1 MQLDTRIPLAAVSR
15 QPIRFAPESPIESLT
30 AVAPAIN
37 ALRGVQQQQQ
47 QQENQARQDAA
58 FEAFRRGAQE
68 IMGNPNATVSD
79 LGRVVIN
86 NATTPAQ
93 LEAGR
98 KMIEAE
104 LAYRQRKERL
114 SGFFDQPMTANALL
128 RMYAEEPEA
137 AKLLESQV
145 LTPSQR
151 TVPVGPN
158 IFERQ
163 QDGSGRFI
171 TPSRP
176 ESPVSG
182 VRLGAQDILVNP
194 QTGAILAQNAPA
206 AGAAPGA
213 TPSAA
218 PTAQADARSRYLA
231 ARGYELGP
239 DGEVRYIRG
248 GPQDPA
254 VVQRLAEA
262 RRASGVGIGA
272 PVAGKPMSESELARR
287 RDAVAKE
294 YRNAGTALQNLQE
307 TLNSAQQVRTATG
320 LERATGFSGA
330 YLPSFPGGAAAQAQT
345 RLENLRG
352 KITAMGKAT
361 AAMSG
366 AIGSIANQEWKIL
379 ADQIAV
385 IDPVKGVGPML
396 EQIESLEKQALAA
409 MGRIKDAYE
418 KQYGEDFERFP
429 QFRELP
435 MPAQGA
441 GLNAPITPPPARP
454 TAPGRVPAQ
463 GGLTPA
469 EQAELDALRRRFG
482 RQQ

>member
-1 MQLDTRIPLAAVSR
+1 MQLDTRIPLASVNR
-15 QPIRFAPESPIESLT
+15 RPIRFAPESPIESLT

-58 FEAFRRGAQE
+58 FEAFRRGVQE
-68 IMGNPNATVSD
+68 IMGDPNATVSA

-262 RRASGVGIGA
+262 RRPPPPG
-272 PVAGKPMSESELARR
+272 PE
-287 RDAVAKE
+287 
-294 YRNAGTALQNLQE
+294 GTP
-307 TLNSAQQVRTATG
+307 AQQARAEGQRSARDMLSQELNTVMGYYEG
-320 LERATGFSGA
+320 LNRMGAMTSPSRAAAANVAAAARATGVGQTAERFLGTEAQTLRDNISNARLRILNHVKNATGA
-330 YLPSFPGGAAAQAQT
+330 TAAQMNSNVELQTWLNALTNPQQSIETVRETLGQMDAVLGSVRNQIERERAASRGGAAPAPAP
-345 RLENLRG
+345 
-352 KITAMGKAT
+352 APAAAT
-361 AAMSG
+361 
-366 AIGSIANQEWKIL
+366 
-379 ADQIAV
+379 
-385 IDPVKGVGPML
+385 
-396 EQIESLEKQALAA
+396 
-409 MGRIKDAYE
+409 
-418 KQYGEDFERFP
+418 
-429 QFRELP
+429 
-435 MPAQGA
+435 
-441 GLNAPITPPPARP
+441 
-454 TAPGRVPAQ
+454 GRVPA
-463 GGLTPA
+463 PA
-469 EQAELDALRRRFG
+469 PGRAPAAGVRREVAPGVFVTEKP
-482 RQQ
+482 

>member
-1 MQLDTRIPLAAVSR
+1 
-15 QPIRFAPESPIESLT
+15 
-30 AVAPAIN
+30 
-37 ALRGVQQQQQ
+37 VQQQQQ

-58 FEAFRRGAQE
+58 FEAFRRGVQE
-68 IMGNPNATVSD
+68 IMGDPNATVSA

-262 RRASGVGIGA
+262 RRPPPPG
-272 PVAGKPMSESELARR
+272 PE
-287 RDAVAKE
+287 
-294 YRNAGTALQNLQE
+294 GTP
-307 TLNSAQQVRTATG
+307 AQQARAEGQRSARDMLSQELNTVMGYYEG
-320 LERATGFSGA
+320 LNRMGAMTSPSRAAAANVAAAARATGVGQTAERFLGTEAQTLRDNISNARLRILNHVKNATGA
-330 YLPSFPGGAAAQAQT
+330 TASQMNSNMELQTWLNALTNPQQSIETVRETLGQMDAVLGSVRNQIERERAAGRTGAA
-345 RLENLRG
+345 
-352 KITAMGKAT
+352 
-361 AAMSG
+361 
-366 AIGSIANQEWKIL
+366 
-379 ADQIAV
+379 
-385 IDPVKGVGPML
+385 
-396 EQIESLEKQALAA
+396 
-409 MGRIKDAYE
+409 
-418 KQYGEDFERFP
+418 
-429 QFRELP
+429 
-435 MPAQGA
+435 PAP
-441 GLNAPITPPPARP
+441 APAP
-454 TAPGRVPAQ
+454 APGRAPAA
-463 GGLTPA
+463 GVDRNNPL
-469 EQAELDALRRRFG
+469 LK
-482 RQQ
+482 

>member
-1 MQLDTRIPLAAVSR
+1 MQLDTRLPLMAGQR
-15 QPIRFAPESPIESLT
+15 QPVQFAPESRLQTLSRI
-30 AVAPAIN
+30 APGIN

-58 FEAFRRGAQE
+58 FEAFRRGVQE
-68 IMGNPNATVSD
+68 IMGDPNATVSA

-262 RRASGVGIGA
+262 RRPPPPG
-272 PVAGKPMSESELARR
+272 PE
-287 RDAVAKE
+287 
-294 YRNAGTALQNLQE
+294 GTP
-307 TLNSAQQVRTATG
+307 AQQARAEGQRSARDMLSQELNTVMGYYEG
-320 LERATGFSGA
+320 LNRMGAMTSPSRAAAANVAAAARATGVGQTAERFLGTEAQTLRDNISNARLRILNHVKNATGA
-330 YLPSFPGGAAAQAQT
+330 TAAQMNSNVELQTWLNALTNPQQSIETVRETLGQMDAVLGSVRNQIERERAASRGGAAPAPAP
-345 RLENLRG
+345 
-352 KITAMGKAT
+352 APAAAT
-361 AAMSG
+361 
-366 AIGSIANQEWKIL
+366 
-379 ADQIAV
+379 
-385 IDPVKGVGPML
+385 
-396 EQIESLEKQALAA
+396 
-409 MGRIKDAYE
+409 
-418 KQYGEDFERFP
+418 
-429 QFRELP
+429 
-435 MPAQGA
+435 
-441 GLNAPITPPPARP
+441 
-454 TAPGRVPAQ
+454 GRVPA
-463 GGLTPA
+463 PA
-469 EQAELDALRRRFG
+469 PGRAPAAGVRREVAPGVFVTEKP
-482 RQQ
+482 

>member
-1 MQLDTRIPLAAVSR
+1 MAGQR
-15 QPIRFAPESPIESLT
+15 QPVQFAPESRLQTLSRI
-30 AVAPAIN
+30 APGIN

-58 FEAFRRGAQE
+58 FEAFRRGVQE
-68 IMGNPNATVSD
+68 IMGDPNATVSA

-262 RRASGVGIGA
+262 RRPPPPG
-272 PVAGKPMSESELARR
+272 PE
-287 RDAVAKE
+287 
-294 YRNAGTALQNLQE
+294 GTP
-307 TLNSAQQVRTATG
+307 AQQARAEGQRSARDMLSQELNTVMGYYEG
-320 LERATGFSGA
+320 LNRMGAMTSPSRAAAANVAAAARATGVGQTAERFLGTEAQTLRDNISNARLRILNHVKNATGA
-330 YLPSFPGGAAAQAQT
+330 TAAQMNSNVELQTWLNALTNPQQSIETVRETLGQMDAVLGSVRNQIERERAASRGGAAPAPAP
-345 RLENLRG
+345 
-352 KITAMGKAT
+352 APAAAT
-361 AAMSG
+361 
-366 AIGSIANQEWKIL
+366 
-379 ADQIAV
+379 
-385 IDPVKGVGPML
+385 
-396 EQIESLEKQALAA
+396 
-409 MGRIKDAYE
+409 
-418 KQYGEDFERFP
+418 
-429 QFRELP
+429 
-435 MPAQGA
+435 
-441 GLNAPITPPPARP
+441 
-454 TAPGRVPAQ
+454 GRVPA
-463 GGLTPA
+463 PA
-469 EQAELDALRRRFG
+469 PGRAPAAGVRREVAPGVFVTEKP
-482 RQQ
+482 

>member
-1 MQLDTRIPLAAVSR
+1 MQLDTRLPLMAGQR
-15 QPIRFAPESPIESLT
+15 QPVQFAPESQLQTLSRI
-30 AVAPAIN
+30 APGIN

-128 RMYAEEPEA
+128 RMYAEDPEA
-137 AKLLESQV
+137 AKLLEPQV

-158 IFERQ
+158 IFQRQ
-163 QDGSGRFI
+163 QDGSGQFI
-171 TPSRP
+171 TPPRP
-176 ESPVSG
+176 ELPVSG

-194 QTGAILAQNAPA
+194 QTGAVLAQNAPA

-213 TPSAA
+213 ATSAA
-218 PTAQADARSRYLA
+218 PATQADLRARYLQ
-231 ARGYELGP
+231 ARGYEIGP
-239 DGEVRYIRG
+239 DGEVTYIRG

-262 RRASGVGIGA
+262 RRAPPPG
-272 PVAGKPMSESELARR
+272 PE
-287 RDAVAKE
+287 
-294 YRNAGTALQNLQE
+294 GTP
-307 TLNSAQQVRTATG
+307 AQQARAEGQRSARDMLSQELNTVMGYYEG
-320 LERATGFSGA
+320 LNRMGAMTSPSRAAAANVAAAARATGVGQTAERFLGTE
-330 YLPSFPGGAAAQAQT
+330 AQT
-345 RLENLRG
+345 LRDNISNARLRILNHVKNATG
-352 KITAMGKAT
+352 AT
-361 AAMSG
+361 AAQMNSNVELQTWLNALTNPQQSIETVRETLG
-366 AIGSIANQEWKIL
+366 QMDAVLGSVRN
-379 ADQIAV
+379 
-385 IDPVKGVGPML
+385 
-396 EQIESLEKQALAA
+396 QIERERAA
-409 MGRIKDAYE
+409 SRGSAA
-418 KQYGEDFERFP
+418 
-429 QFRELP
+429 
-435 MPAQGA
+435 PAP
-441 GLNAPITPPPARP
+441 APAPAP
-454 TAPGRVPAQ
+454 AAAPGRSPA
-463 GGLTPA
+463 PA
-469 EQAELDALRRRFG
+469 PGRAPAAGVRREVAPGVFVTERP
-482 RQQ
+482 

>member
-1 MQLDTRIPLAAVSR
+1 MQLDTRLPLMAGQR
-15 QPIRFAPESPIESLT
+15 QPMQFAPESQLQTLSRI
-30 AVAPAIN
+30 APGIN

-194 QTGAILAQNAPA
+194 QTGAVLAQNVPAAGAVPQAAPSAAPATQADGRSRYLQARGFEVGPDGAVRPIPGGPADPEIIRRQAEARRPPPPGPEGTPAQQARAEGQRSARDMLSQELNTVMGYYEGLNRMGAMTSPSRAAAANVAAAARATGVGQTAERFLGTEAQTLRDNISNARLRILNHVKNATGATASQMNSNMELQTWLNALTNPQQSIETVRETLGQMDAVLGSVRNQIERERAASRGGAAPAPAPAPAAATGRAPA
-206 AGAAPGA
+206 AGVRREVAPGVFV
-213 TPSAA
+213 T
-218 PTAQADARSRYLA
+218 
-231 ARGYELGP
+231 
-239 DGEVRYIRG
+239 
-248 GPQDPA
+248 
-254 VVQRLAEA
+254 
-262 RRASGVGIGA
+262 
-272 PVAGKPMSESELARR
+272 
-287 RDAVAKE
+287 
-294 YRNAGTALQNLQE
+294 
-307 TLNSAQQVRTATG
+307 
-320 LERATGFSGA
+320 ER
-330 YLPSFPGGAAAQAQT
+330 P
-345 RLENLRG
+345 
-352 KITAMGKAT
+352 
-361 AAMSG
+361 
-366 AIGSIANQEWKIL
+366 
-379 ADQIAV
+379 
-385 IDPVKGVGPML
+385 
-396 EQIESLEKQALAA
+396 
-409 MGRIKDAYE
+409 
-418 KQYGEDFERFP
+418 
-429 QFRELP
+429 
-435 MPAQGA
+435 
-441 GLNAPITPPPARP
+441 
-454 TAPGRVPAQ
+454 
-463 GGLTPA
+463 
-469 EQAELDALRRRFG
+469 
-482 RQQ
+482 

>member
-1 MQLDTRIPLAAVSR
+1 MQLDTRIPLAAVGR

-58 FEAFRRGAQE
+58 FEAFRRGVQE
-68 IMGNPNATVSD
+68 IMGDPNATVSA

-194 QTGAILAQNAPA
+194 QTGAVLAQNVPAAGAVPQAAPSAAPATQADGRSRYLQARGFEVGPDGAVRPIPGGPADPEIIRRQAEARRPPPPGPEGTPAQQARAEGQRSARDMLSQELNTVMGYYEGLNRMGAMTSPSRAAAANVAAAARATGVGQTAERFLGTEAQTLRDNISNARLRILNHVKNATGATASQMNSNMELQTWLNALTNPQQSIETVRETLGQMDAVLGSVRNQIERERAASRGGAAPAPAPAPAAATGRAPA
-206 AGAAPGA
+206 AGVRREVAPGVFV
-213 TPSAA
+213 T
-218 PTAQADARSRYLA
+218 
-231 ARGYELGP
+231 
-239 DGEVRYIRG
+239 
-248 GPQDPA
+248 
-254 VVQRLAEA
+254 
-262 RRASGVGIGA
+262 
-272 PVAGKPMSESELARR
+272 
-287 RDAVAKE
+287 
-294 YRNAGTALQNLQE
+294 
-307 TLNSAQQVRTATG
+307 
-320 LERATGFSGA
+320 ER
-330 YLPSFPGGAAAQAQT
+330 P
-345 RLENLRG
+345 
-352 KITAMGKAT
+352 
-361 AAMSG
+361 
-366 AIGSIANQEWKIL
+366 
-379 ADQIAV
+379 
-385 IDPVKGVGPML
+385 
-396 EQIESLEKQALAA
+396 
-409 MGRIKDAYE
+409 
-418 KQYGEDFERFP
+418 
-429 QFRELP
+429 
-435 MPAQGA
+435 
-441 GLNAPITPPPARP
+441 
-454 TAPGRVPAQ
+454 
-463 GGLTPA
+463 
-469 EQAELDALRRRFG
+469 
-482 RQQ
+482 

>member
-1 MQLDTRIPLAAVSR
+1 MAGQR
-15 QPIRFAPESPIESLT
+15 QPMQFAPESQLQTLSRI
-30 AVAPAIN
+30 APGIN

-194 QTGAILAQNAPA
+194 QTGAVLAQNVPAAGAVPQAAPSAAPATQADGRSRYLQARGFEVGPDGAVRPIPGGPADPEIIRRQAEARRPPPPGPEGTPAQQARAEGQRSARDMLSQELNTVMGYYEGLNRMGAMTSPSRAAAANVAAAARATGVGQTAERFLGTEAQTLRDNISNARLRILNHVKNATGATASQMNSNMELQTWLNALTNPQQSIETVRETLGQMDAVLGSVRNQIERERAASRGGAAPAPAPAPAAATGRAPA
-206 AGAAPGA
+206 AGVRREVAPGVFV
-213 TPSAA
+213 T
-218 PTAQADARSRYLA
+218 
-231 ARGYELGP
+231 
-239 DGEVRYIRG
+239 
-248 GPQDPA
+248 
-254 VVQRLAEA
+254 
-262 RRASGVGIGA
+262 
-272 PVAGKPMSESELARR
+272 
-287 RDAVAKE
+287 
-294 YRNAGTALQNLQE
+294 
-307 TLNSAQQVRTATG
+307 
-320 LERATGFSGA
+320 ER
-330 YLPSFPGGAAAQAQT
+330 P
-345 RLENLRG
+345 
-352 KITAMGKAT
+352 
-361 AAMSG
+361 
-366 AIGSIANQEWKIL
+366 
-379 ADQIAV
+379 
-385 IDPVKGVGPML
+385 
-396 EQIESLEKQALAA
+396 
-409 MGRIKDAYE
+409 
-418 KQYGEDFERFP
+418 
-429 QFRELP
+429 
-435 MPAQGA
+435 
-441 GLNAPITPPPARP
+441 
-454 TAPGRVPAQ
+454 
-463 GGLTPA
+463 
-469 EQAELDALRRRFG
+469 
-482 RQQ
+482 

>member
-1 MQLDTRIPLAAVSR
+1 MQLDTRIPLAAVGR

-58 FEAFRRGAQE
+58 FEAFRRGVQE
-68 IMGNPNATVSD
+68 IMGDPNATVSA

-262 RRASGVGIGA
+262 RRPPPPG
-272 PVAGKPMSESELARR
+272 PE
-287 RDAVAKE
+287 
-294 YRNAGTALQNLQE
+294 GTP
-307 TLNSAQQVRTATG
+307 AQQARAEGQRSARDMLSQELNTVMGYYEG
-320 LERATGFSGA
+320 LNRMGAMTSPSRAAAANVAAAARATGVGQTAERFLGTEAQTLRDNISNARLRILNHVKNATGA
-330 YLPSFPGGAAAQAQT
+330 TAAQLNSNVELQTWLNALTNPQQSIETVRETLGQMDAVLGSVRNQIERERAASRGGAAPAPAP
-345 RLENLRG
+345 
-352 KITAMGKAT
+352 APAAAT
-361 AAMSG
+361 
-366 AIGSIANQEWKIL
+366 
-379 ADQIAV
+379 
-385 IDPVKGVGPML
+385 
-396 EQIESLEKQALAA
+396 
-409 MGRIKDAYE
+409 
-418 KQYGEDFERFP
+418 
-429 QFRELP
+429 
-435 MPAQGA
+435 
-441 GLNAPITPPPARP
+441 
-454 TAPGRVPAQ
+454 GRVPA
-463 GGLTPA
+463 PA
-469 EQAELDALRRRFG
+469 PGRAPAAGVRREVAPGVFVTEKP
-482 RQQ
+482 

>member
-1 MQLDTRIPLAAVSR
+1 MQLDTRLPLMAGQR
-15 QPIRFAPESPIESLT
+15 QPVQFAPESRLQTLSRI
-30 AVAPAIN
+30 APGIN

-194 QTGAILAQNAPA
+194 QTGAVLAQNVPAAGAVPQAAPSAAPATQADGRSRYLQARGFEVGPDGAVRPIPGGPADPEIIRRQAEARRPPPPGPEGTPAQQARAEGQRSARDMLSQELNTVMGYYEGLNRMGAMTSPSRAAAANVAAAARATGVGQTAERFLGTEAQTLRDNISNARLRILNHVKNATGATAAQMNSNVELQTWLNALTNPQQSIETVRETLGQMDAVLGSVRNQIERERAASRGGAAPAPAPAPAAATGRVPAPAPGRAPA
-206 AGAAPGA
+206 AGVRREVAPGVFV
-213 TPSAA
+213 T
-218 PTAQADARSRYLA
+218 
-231 ARGYELGP
+231 
-239 DGEVRYIRG
+239 
-248 GPQDPA
+248 
-254 VVQRLAEA
+254 
-262 RRASGVGIGA
+262 
-272 PVAGKPMSESELARR
+272 
-287 RDAVAKE
+287 
-294 YRNAGTALQNLQE
+294 
-307 TLNSAQQVRTATG
+307 
-320 LERATGFSGA
+320 ER
-330 YLPSFPGGAAAQAQT
+330 P
-345 RLENLRG
+345 
-352 KITAMGKAT
+352 
-361 AAMSG
+361 
-366 AIGSIANQEWKIL
+366 
-379 ADQIAV
+379 
-385 IDPVKGVGPML
+385 
-396 EQIESLEKQALAA
+396 
-409 MGRIKDAYE
+409 
-418 KQYGEDFERFP
+418 
-429 QFRELP
+429 
-435 MPAQGA
+435 
-441 GLNAPITPPPARP
+441 
-454 TAPGRVPAQ
+454 
-463 GGLTPA
+463 
-469 EQAELDALRRRFG
+469 
-482 RQQ
+482 

>member
-58 FEAFRRGAQE
+58 FEAFRRGVQE
-68 IMGNPNATVSD
+68 IMGDPNATVSA

-262 RRASGVGIGA
+262 RRPPPPG
-272 PVAGKPMSESELARR
+272 PE
-287 RDAVAKE
+287 
-294 YRNAGTALQNLQE
+294 GTP
-307 TLNSAQQVRTATG
+307 AQQARAEGQRSARDMLSQELNTVMGYYEG
-320 LERATGFSGA
+320 LNRMGAMTSPSRAAAANVAAAARATGVGQTAERFLGTEAQTLRDNISNARLRILNHVKNATGA
-330 YLPSFPGGAAAQAQT
+330 TAAQMNSNVELQTWLNALTNPQQSIETVRETLGQMDAVLGSVRNQIERERAASRGGAAPAPAP
-345 RLENLRG
+345 
-352 KITAMGKAT
+352 APAAAT
-361 AAMSG
+361 
-366 AIGSIANQEWKIL
+366 
-379 ADQIAV
+379 
-385 IDPVKGVGPML
+385 
-396 EQIESLEKQALAA
+396 
-409 MGRIKDAYE
+409 
-418 KQYGEDFERFP
+418 
-429 QFRELP
+429 
-435 MPAQGA
+435 
-441 GLNAPITPPPARP
+441 
-454 TAPGRVPAQ
+454 GRVPA
-463 GGLTPA
+463 PA
-469 EQAELDALRRRFG
+469 PGRAPAAGVRREVAPGVFVTEKP
-482 RQQ
+482 

>member
-1 MQLDTRIPLAAVSR
+1 MQLDTRLPLMAGQR
-15 QPIRFAPESPIESLT
+15 QPMQFAPESRLQTLSRI
-30 AVAPAIN
+30 APGIN
-37 ALRGVQQQQQ
+37 ALRGVQQQEQ
-47 QQENQARQDAA
+47 QQENQAQQDAA

-98 KMIEAE
+98 KMIEAD

-114 SGFFDQPMTANALL
+114 ARFSGQPMTANALL
-128 RMYAEEPEA
+128 EMYAEDPEA
-137 AKLLESQV
+137 AKLLEPQV

-158 IFERQ
+158 IFQRQ
-163 QDGSGRFI
+163 QDGSGQFI
-171 TPSRP
+171 TPPRP
-176 ESPVSG
+176 ELPV
-182 VRLGAQDILVNP
+182 
-194 QTGAILAQNAPA
+194 LAQNVPA

-213 TPSAA
+213 APNAA
-218 PTAQADARSRYLA
+218 LGAQADLRSRYLQQ
-231 ARGYELGP
+231 RGYELGP

-262 RRASGVGIGA
+262 RRASGAGIGA

-307 TLNSAQQVRTATG
+307 TLNSAQQVRTAPG

-396 EQIESLEKQALAA
+396 EQIDSLEKQARSA

-454 TAPGRVPAQ
+454 AAPGRVPAQ

>member
-37 ALRGVQQQQQ
+37 ALRGIQQQQQ

-104 LAYRQRKERL
+104 LAYRQRKGRL
-114 SGFFDQPMTANALL
+114 AEFFDQPMTANALL
-128 RMYAEEPEA
+128 RMYAVDPEA
-137 AKLLESQV
+137 AKLLEPQV

-158 IFERQ
+158 IFQRQ
-163 QDGSGRFI
+163 QDGSGQFI
-171 TPSRP
+171 TPPRP
-176 ESPVSG
+176 ELPVSG
-182 VRLGAQDILVNP
+182 VRLGAQNV
-194 QTGAILAQNAPA
+194 PA

-213 TPSAA
+213 TPSVA
-218 PTAQADARSRYLA
+218 PTAQADLRARYLQ
-231 ARGYELGP
+231 ARGYQIGP
-239 DGEVRYIRG
+239 DGEVTYIRG

-262 RRASGVGIGA
+262 RRASGAATGA
-272 PVAGKPMSESELARR
+272 PAAGKPMSESELARR

-294 YRNAGTALQNLQE
+294 YRNAGTALQNLQD
-307 TLNSAQQVRTATG
+307 TLNSAQLVRTAPG

-385 IDPVKGVGPML
+385 IDPVKGAGPML
-396 EQIESLEKQALAA
+396 EQIDSLEKQARSA
-409 MGRIKDAYE
+409 MERIKDAYE

-429 QFRELP
+429 QFRDLP

-441 GLNAPITPPPARP
+441 GLNAPTTQPPARP
-454 TAPGRVPAQ
+454 AAGPRGSST
-463 GGLTPA
+463 TPA
-469 EQAELDALRRRFG
+469 PSSGGWSVVR
-482 RQQ
+482 

>member
-194 QTGAILAQNAPA
+194 QTGAVLAQNVPA
-206 AGAAPGA
+206 AGAVPQAA
-213 TPSAA
+213 PSAA
-218 PTAQADARSRYLA
+218 PAAQADFRSRYLQ
-231 ARGYELGP
+231 ARGFEVGP
-239 DGEVRYIRG
+239 DGAVRPIPG
-248 GPQDPA
+248 GPADPEIIRR
-254 VVQRLAEA
+254 QAEA
-262 RRASGVGIGA
+262 RRPPPPG
-272 PVAGKPMSESELARR
+272 PE
-287 RDAVAKE
+287 
-294 YRNAGTALQNLQE
+294 GTP
-307 TLNSAQQVRTATG
+307 AQQARAEGQRSARDMLSQELNTVMGYYEG
-320 LERATGFSGA
+320 LNRMGAMTSPSRAAAANVAAAARATGVGQTAERFLGTEAQTLRDNISNARLRILNHVKNATGA
-330 YLPSFPGGAAAQAQT
+330 TAAQMNSNVELQTWLNALTNPQQSIETVRETLGQMDAVLGSVRNQIERERAASRGGAAPAPAP
-345 RLENLRG
+345 
-352 KITAMGKAT
+352 APAAAT
-361 AAMSG
+361 
-366 AIGSIANQEWKIL
+366 N
-379 ADQIAV
+379 
-385 IDPVKGVGPML
+385 
-396 EQIESLEKQALAA
+396 
-409 MGRIKDAYE
+409 R
-418 KQYGEDFERFP
+418 
-429 QFRELP
+429 
-435 MPAQGA
+435 
-441 GLNAPITPPPARP
+441 PPAAGPSRTP
-454 TAPGRVPAQ
+454 AAGVRREVAPGVFVTEKP
-463 GGLTPA
+463 
-469 EQAELDALRRRFG
+469 
-482 RQQ
+482 

>member
-1 MQLDTRIPLAAVSR
+1 
-15 QPIRFAPESPIESLT
+15 
-30 AVAPAIN
+30 
-37 ALRGVQQQQQ
+37 
-47 QQENQARQDAA
+47 
-58 FEAFRRGAQE
+58 
-68 IMGNPNATVSD
+68 
-79 LGRVVIN
+79 
-86 NATTPAQ
+86 
-93 LEAGR
+93 
-98 KMIEAE
+98 
-104 LAYRQRKERL
+104 
-114 SGFFDQPMTANALL
+114 
-128 RMYAEEPEA
+128 
-137 AKLLESQV
+137 
-145 LTPSQR
+145 
-151 TVPVGPN
+151 
-158 IFERQ
+158 
-163 QDGSGRFI
+163 
-171 TPSRP
+171 
-176 ESPVSG
+176 
-182 VRLGAQDILVNP
+182 
-194 QTGAILAQNAPA
+194 
-206 AGAAPGA
+206 
-213 TPSAA
+213 
-218 PTAQADARSRYLA
+218 
-231 ARGYELGP
+231 
-239 DGEVRYIRG
+239 
-248 GPQDPA
+248 
-254 VVQRLAEA
+254 
-262 RRASGVGIGA
+262 
-272 PVAGKPMSESELARR
+272 MSESELARR

-307 TLNSAQQVRTATG
+307 TLNSAQQVRTASG

-396 EQIESLEKQALAA
+396 EQIDSLEKQARSA

>member
-194 QTGAILAQNAPA
+194 QTGAVLAQNVPA
-206 AGAAPGA
+206 AGAVPQAA
-213 TPSAA
+213 PSAA
-218 PTAQADARSRYLA
+218 PAAQADFRSRYLQ
-231 ARGYELGP
+231 ARGFEVGP
-239 DGEVRYIRG
+239 DGAVRPIPG
-248 GPQDPA
+248 GPADPEIIRR
-254 VVQRLAEA
+254 QAEA
-262 RRASGVGIGA
+262 RRPPPPG
-272 PVAGKPMSESELARR
+272 PE
-287 RDAVAKE
+287 
-294 YRNAGTALQNLQE
+294 GTP
-307 TLNSAQQVRTATG
+307 AQQARAEGQRSARDMLSQELNTVMGYYEG
-320 LERATGFSGA
+320 LNRMGAMTSASRAAAANVAAAARATGVGQTAERFLGTEAQTLRDNISNARLRILNHVKNATGA
-330 YLPSFPGGAAAQAQT
+330 TAAQMNSNVELQTWLNALTNPQQSIETVRETLGQMDAVLGSVRNQIERERAASRGGAAPAPAP
-345 RLENLRG
+345 
-352 KITAMGKAT
+352 APAAAT
-361 AAMSG
+361 
-366 AIGSIANQEWKIL
+366 N
-379 ADQIAV
+379 
-385 IDPVKGVGPML
+385 
-396 EQIESLEKQALAA
+396 
-409 MGRIKDAYE
+409 R
-418 KQYGEDFERFP
+418 
-429 QFRELP
+429 
-435 MPAQGA
+435 
-441 GLNAPITPPPARP
+441 PPAAGPSRTP
-454 TAPGRVPAQ
+454 AAGVRREVAPGVFVTEKP
-463 GGLTPA
+463 
-469 EQAELDALRRRFG
+469 
-482 RQQ
+482 